1 MTEALLEFAEFDELQ
16 GARFYLLLVLGS
28 AKSSGVRDSPSWLIA
43 WSWKTDFTGEGV
55 PGA

>member
-1 MTEALLEFAEFDELQ
+1 MTEALLEFADFDELQ

-43 WSWKTDFTGEGV
+43 
-55 PGA
+55 